1 MVNLFHSLKFKVF
14 LSICAL
20 VLLSMIVMGFINNQF
35 LFSKLTEYASETAIS
50 TSTETKK
57 SIEYILDLIQNT
69 SALLCGN
76 KDIINGITDKTNPDE
91 EYSITTILRNAA
103 SIQPQISGIYIVGMN
118 GKVFSS
124 IPFKPEDEILSKL
137 DNMTSD
143 QEAHYSGLYRGNN
156 RNRSIDVIS
165 YYNKI
170 RRYGKEIGT
179 LIIDIDYNNLR
190 EAFTTTTIKSDEKV
204 IVVDD
209 KGIILFNFP
218 NYVSMESIIDDNPE
232 ILQRDNVQI
241 ENEIFGIES
250 IIVSSLIKNA
260 NWRIVRVI
268 TKQNVYKDTEALKE
282 LSFSISIVF
291 IILALG
297 ISLFLTAR
305 LTSPL
310 KELRT
315 KINQVEHG
323 NLDINVK
330 VNSRDEYGQLSQS
343 FDNMVVKLKDYMEKE
358 FDEQKKK
365 SEMKFQILQN
375 QINPHFL
382 YNTLD
387 SVKWLATI
395 QNVSN
400 ISEMVTSLIHL
411 LRYNLLD
418 TDKLTTLL
426 DEIQGVNNYIIIQ
439 KYRYGD
445 LFSVTYNIPDMLLS
459 CKVLR
464 FILQPIVENSIYHG
478 FENLSNKGAI
488 IINACRMDQKLV
500 IEVIDNG
507 TGPGIDNIG
516 ENVVY
521 KKSDSFNGI
530 GLNNIQERI
539 QLYFGPQY
547 GLKLTAG
554 PNNIGTVVTI
564 TVPYI
569 V

>member
-1 MVNLFHSLKFKVF
+1 MS
-14 LSICAL
+14 
-20 VLLSMIVMGFINNQF
+20 VMSFINNEF
-35 LFSKLTEYASETAIS
+35 LFSKLTEYASDTAIS
-50 TSTETKK
+50 TSNETKK

-103 SIQPQISGIYIVGMN
+103 SIQPQISGIYIVGAN

-124 IPFKPEDEILSKL
+124 IPFKPESEILVKL
-137 DNMTSD
+137 ENITSD
-143 QEAHYSGLYRGNN
+143 QGHYSGLYRGNN
-156 RNRSIDVIS
+156 RSRSIDVIS

-179 LIIDIDYNNLR
+179 LIIDIDYNNLK

-204 IVVDD
+204 LVVDD
-209 KGIILFNFP
+209 KGSILFNFP
-218 NYVSMESIIDDNPE
+218 NYVNLESVIEDNPE
-232 ILQRDNVQI
+232 ILERDNVQI
-241 ENEIFGIES
+241 EKDVFGIES

-260 NWRIVRVI
+260 NWHIVRVI
-268 TKQNVYKDTEALKE
+268 TKENVYKDTEALKS

-291 IILALG
+291 IVLALG
-297 ISLFLTAR
+297 ISLFLSTR
-305 LTSPL
+305 LTNPL
-310 KELRT
+310 KELRS
-315 KINQVEHG
+315 KIKYVESG

-330 VNSRDEYGQLSQS
+330 VNSHDEYGQLSQS

-400 ISEMVTSLIHL
+400 ISDMVTSLIHL

-418 TDKLTTLL
+418 TDKLTTLSE
-426 DEIQGVNNYIIIQ
+426 EIEGVNNYIVLQ

-445 LFSVTYNIPDMLLS
+445 LFTVTYNIPDRLMS

-464 FILQPIVENSIYHG
+464 FILQPIVENSIFHG
-478 FENLSNKGAI
+478 FENLSKQGAI
-488 IINACRMDQKLV
+488 VINVFRVEQKLV

-507 TGPGIDNIG
+507 SGPGIDNIG

-521 KKSDSFNGI
+521 KRSDSFNGI

-539 QLYFGPQY
+539 QLYFGSQY
-547 GLKLTAG
+547 SLKLTAG
-554 PNNIGTVVTI
+554 ANNKGTVVTI
-564 TVPYI
+564 TVPYL

>member
-1 MVNLFHSLKFKVF
+1 MSNLFHSLKFKVF
-14 LSICAL
+14 LSICVL
-20 VLLSMIVMGFINNQF
+20 VLLSMSVMSFINNEF
-35 LFSKLTEYASETAIS
+35 LFSKLTEYASDTAIS
-50 TSTETKK
+50 TSNETKK

-103 SIQPQISGIYIVGMN
+103 SIQPQISGIYIVGAN

-124 IPFKPEDEILSKL
+124 IPFKPENEILVKL
-137 DNMTSD
+137 DHMTSD
-143 QEAHYSGLYRGNN
+143 RGHYSGLYRGNN

-179 LIIDIDYNNLR
+179 LIIDIDYNNLK
-190 EAFTTTTIKSDEKV
+190 EAFTTNTIKSDEKV
-204 IVVDD
+204 LVVD
-209 KGIILFNFP
+209 GRGSILFNFP
-218 NYVSMESIIDDNPE
+218 NYVNLESVIADNPE

-241 ENEIFGIES
+241 ENDVFGIES
-250 IIVSSLIKNA
+250 IIVSSLIQNA
-260 NWRIVRVI
+260 NWHIVRVI
-268 TKQNVYKDTEALKE
+268 TKENVYKDTEALKS
-282 LSFSISIVF
+282 LSFSISIIF
-291 IILALG
+291 IVLALG
-297 ISLFLTAR
+297 ISLFLSTR
-305 LTSPL
+305 LTNPL
-310 KELRT
+310 KELRS
-315 KINQVEHG
+315 KIKHVESG

-330 VNSRDEYGQLSQS
+330 VNSHDEYGQLSQS
-343 FDNMVVKLKDYMEKE
+343 FDNMVVKLKDYKEKE

-418 TDKLTTLL
+418 TDKLTTLSE
-426 DEIQGVNNYIIIQ
+426 EIEGVNNYIVIQ

-445 LFSVTYNIPDMLLS
+445 LFTVTYNIPDILMH

-478 FENLSNKGAI
+478 FENLSKQGAI
-488 IINACRMDQKLV
+488 TINACRIDQKLV

-507 TGPGIDNIG
+507 SGPGIDNIG

-521 KKSDSFNGI
+521 KRSDSFNGI

-539 QLYFGPQY
+539 QLYFGSQY

-554 PNNIGTVVTI
+554 ENNKGTVVTI
-564 TVPYI
+564 TVPYLI
-569 V
+569 